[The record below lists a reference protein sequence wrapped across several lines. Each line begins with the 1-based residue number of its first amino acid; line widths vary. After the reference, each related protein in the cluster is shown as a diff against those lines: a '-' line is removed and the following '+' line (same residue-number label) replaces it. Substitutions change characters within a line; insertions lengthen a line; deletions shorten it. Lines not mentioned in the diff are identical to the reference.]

1 MTAGAPPSAT
11 GESKPRL
18 RRRLA
23 ASQHPVAQQ
32 LRRWNRAS
40 RNIRLPLPLPIVRV
54 LWKLYLVVQT
64 IFYRVYRF
72 LICEPLFRAACTSV
86 GKRMRTGFFMHW
98 VQGSGRIIL
107 GDDVTIDGKCSF
119 MFADRFSDS
128 PTFRV
133 GDRTMIG
140 HGCGFVIARQVTI
153 GQDCLLAMGVNVFD
167 SSGHPV
173 DPGRRLAG
181 LPLEDA
187 EVKPVTIGNNVWI
200 GASATIFPGVTIGD
214 GAVIAA
220 RAVVVNNVAPN
231 TLVAGYP
238 ARKIQELTPA
248 TRESATGQAPGGIV
262 PVPSA

>member
-1 MTAGAPPSAT
+1 MSVEAPPQSDVAVPR
-11 GESKPRL
+11 PRL

-40 RNIRLPLPLPIVRV
+40 RSIRLPLPLPLVRL
-54 LWKLYLVVQT
+54 LWKLYLAIRTVA
-64 IFYRVYRF
+64 YELYRF
-72 LICEPLFRAACTSV
+72 LVCEPLFRAACTSV
-86 GKRMRTGFFMHW
+86 GKRMRTGFFVHW
-98 VQGSGRIIL
+98 VQGSGRLVL

-119 MFADRFSDS
+119 MFANRFSDT
-128 PTFRV
+128 PTFSV

-140 HGCGFVIARQVTI
+140 HGCGFVVARQITI
-153 GQDCLLAMGVNVFD
+153 GSDCLLAMGVNVFD

-173 DPGRRLAG
+173 DPGRRLSG
-181 LPLEDA
+181 LPLEDDEIKA
-187 EVKPVTIGNNVWI
+187 VTIGNNVWI

-214 GAVIAA
+214 GAVVAA
-220 RAVVVNNVAPN
+220 RAVVVNNVAAN

-248 TRESATGQAPGGIV
+248 APRPATPAGEEL
-262 PVPSA
+262 